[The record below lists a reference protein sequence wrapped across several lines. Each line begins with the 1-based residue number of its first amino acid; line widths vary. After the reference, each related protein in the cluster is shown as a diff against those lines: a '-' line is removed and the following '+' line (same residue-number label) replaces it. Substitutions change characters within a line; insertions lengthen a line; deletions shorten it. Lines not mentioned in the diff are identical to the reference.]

1 MADIIQ
7 VRRGTALEAT
17 TANVVLADGE
27 MGYEKDTHKFK
38 FGDGVTHWNSLPY
51 STATQ
56 EQADYT
62 ESNSALPSFIKN
74 KPNLTSLHTHSN
86 KTTLDAIQEALTTAL
101 KSGYDGA
108 VTWITTNGSTLLG
121 LVGFPGFGTSHT
133 TAAYGDHTHS
143 IPTALSDLSED
154 ITHRTVT
161 DTEKSTWNSKQAA
174 GNYELNTNKDVTGGY
189 AGLTLFKL
197 NLRNAADTFTSF
209 LTNTATAVRTW
220 TMPNK
225 DGTVAMTDDITDAL
239 ITITDVTTNN
249 VSTSKHGFF
258 PKLPT
263 STGKYLKDDMT
274 WDTPAGGG
282 GSSLWIL
289 MTNTPTRSSNTV
301 FYTAGDL
308 TSYIVKGIIIKWTE
322 SSNVKC
328 AMISIPSTYS
338 SGFTYMTIIGDTMNS
353 IDASS
358 LKYCMLGAELINFTV
373 AGNISAI
380 LTDVANAYYAK
391 EPKRVI
397 GAEISVGTA
406 GTTNSTT
413 IDINKAGSTMFT
425 VKPTLASTV
434 AACPL
439 AFTAND
445 AISLALNE
453 KVTIDIDAVQTT
465 NAIDLY
471 IQLYLFPTRLLNLT

>member
-38 FGDGVTHWNSLPY
+38 FGDGVTHWNSLSY

-56 EQADYT
+56 EQADYV

-108 VTWITTNGSTLLG
+108 VTWISTNGATVLAK
-121 LVGFPGFGTSHT
+121 VGFPGFGTTHS

-154 ITHRTVT
+154 TTHRTVT
-161 DTEKSTWNSKQAA
+161 DTEKSTWNSKA
-174 GNYELNTNKDVTGGY
+174 
-189 AGLTLFKL
+189 
-197 NLRNAADTFTSF
+197 NA
-209 LTNTATAVRTW
+209 L
-220 TMPNK
+220 
-225 DGTVAMTDDITDAL
+225 GTDDNYVTDTEKANL
-239 ITITDVTTNN
+239 HAPNSDNQIISDATITTTDIIDNN

-274 WDTPAGGG
+274 WDTPASGG
-282 GSSLWIL
+282 GSSLWTV
-289 MTNTPTRSSNTV
+289 MPGTPARGSDTFFTV
-301 FYTAGDL
+301 TGDV
-308 TSYIVKGIIIKWTE
+308 TSYMIKGIIIKWTQ
-322 SSNVKC
+322 SSVVKL
-328 AMISIPSTYS
+328 AMVSIPSTYS
-338 SGFTYMTIIGDTMNS
+338 SPNTTITIIGDLMGS
-353 IDASS
+353 IDANSF
-358 LKYCMLGAELINFTV
+358 KYCMIGAEVITFV
-373 AGNISAI
+373 SAGNIGAV

-413 IDINKAGSTMFT
+413 IDINIGGTTCFT
-425 VKPTLASTV
+425 TKPTLASTI
-434 AACPL
+434 AYSATP
-439 AFTAND
+439 FTAD
-445 AISLALNE
+445 SGSTLSLNN
-453 KVTIDIDAVQTT
+453 KVTIDVDAIQTT

-471 IQLYLFPTRLLNLT
+471 VYLLLFPIRLINLT